1 MLTTPNTTSARS
13 STTARRGLVDADW
26 LEAHLDDPGVAV
38 VEVDVSGAAHEAGH
52 IPGAVLWD
60 IYTDLKDS
68 DYQLRSLDSM
78 QDLVRRSGIDAD
90 TTVVFYGYGPAIGA
104 WLLRW
109 CGHTSVALLDLGR
122 DAWRD
127 QRRPWTSEPTEP
139 APSDYRLE
147 RTDDRVRA
155 GWSEVVDVIG
165 DPRAT
170 LLDVR
175 SRDEFDGER
184 FWPSGGMEEGGR
196 AGHVPGARHLP
207 VDGLTHDDGSFRPIA
222 ELTERYAELDLASG
236 RGQVITYCTIG
247 ARAATVWFVLT
258 YLIGRGQVRVYDG
271 SWAEWGRRPDLP
283 VERSPFVPSA
293 SRPQPSANSR
303 AMRGSS
309 APR

>member
-1 MLTTPNTTSARS
+1 M
-13 STTARRGLVDADW
+13 
-26 LEAHLDDPGVAV
+26 

-127 QRRPWTSEPTEP
+127 QRRPWTQRARPSRRRPTTGSSGPTIGCEP
-139 APSDYRLE
+139 AGPR
-147 RTDDRVRA
+147 
-155 GWSEVVDVIG
+155 WSTSSATRG
-165 DPRAT
+165 PT

-207 VDGLTHDDGSFRPIA
+207 VDGLTHDDGSFRP
-222 ELTERYAELDLASG
+222 
-236 RGQVITYCTIG
+236 
-247 ARAATVWFVLT
+247 
-258 YLIGRGQVRVYDG
+258 
-271 SWAEWGRRPDLP
+271 
-283 VERSPFVPSA
+283 SPS
-293 SRPQPSANSR
+293 
-303 AMRGSS
+303 
-309 APR
+309 